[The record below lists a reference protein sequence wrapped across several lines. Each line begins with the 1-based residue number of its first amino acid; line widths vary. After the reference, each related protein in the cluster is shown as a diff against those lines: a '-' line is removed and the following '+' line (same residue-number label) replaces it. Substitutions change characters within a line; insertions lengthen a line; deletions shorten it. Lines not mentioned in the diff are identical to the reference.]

1 LFKGNER
8 EILLKEIGGIIDAEK
23 LVQISQVEV
32 EELPVFGGS
41 NPENLQKNE
50 TFTKKDEF
58 EQQITL
64 LIDSPSSDYLVNAP
78 INPSAS
84 KRLIDT
90 PKFD

>member
-8 EILLKEIGGIIDAEK
+8 EILLKEIGSIIDAEK

-50 TFTKKDEF
+50 TFTKKDEV
-58 EQQITL
+58 E
-64 LIDSPSSDYLVNAP
+64 
-78 INPSAS
+78 
-84 KRLIDT
+84 
-90 PKFD
+90 

>member
-1 LFKGNER
+1 MFKGNER
-8 EILLKEIGGIIDAEK
+8 EILLKEIGSIIDAEK

-32 EELPVFGGS
+32 EELPVFGGA

-50 TFTKKDEF
+50 TFTKKDEV
-58 EQQITL
+58 EQPITI

-84 KRLIDT
+84 KRLRDT